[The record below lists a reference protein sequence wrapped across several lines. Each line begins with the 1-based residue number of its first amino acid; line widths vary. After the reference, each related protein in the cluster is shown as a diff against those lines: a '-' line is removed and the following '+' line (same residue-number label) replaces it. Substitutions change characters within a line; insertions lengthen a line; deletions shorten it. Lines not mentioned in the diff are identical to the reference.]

1 MNGKMKPLNIAHGIP
16 TMYKDGKE
24 ITTIDD
30 YNRYCRTGKCT
41 RKKTSKNSSKK
52 SSGVNKDEIQKMVE
66 EIAEEKVNE
75 IHQDLQSAISYSG
88 GNNLSS
94 LDLSRVKYNI
104 VK

>member
-1 MNGKMKPLNIAHGIP
+1 MN
-16 TMYKDGKE
+16 
-24 ITTIDD
+24 ITI
-30 YNRYCRTGKCT
+30 
-41 RKKTSKNSSKK
+41 
-52 SSGVNKDEIQKMVE
+52 
-66 EIAEEKVNE
+66 EEKVNE